1 MQLKIMQYKIPVQ
14 IENEDPILLW
24 LSLRQLSIVMIWFW
38 IWYSI
43 FKSLAP
49 IWVEI
54 AAIPAITIAI
64 IWVVI
69 AIFKYSEMTFIE
81 FLLSFIRYKVNID
94 NRKWVKWVDSY
105 SLMDIWFIS
114 NIENKI
120 DNKIDF
126 QDKINKMKE
135 MEDKLNKI

>member
-1 MQLKIMQYKIPVQ
+1 MQYKIPVQ